1 MLTDEQIKKF
11 QVLYKNRFGREIGKD
26 EAYEKGINLVRLVEV
41 VYKPK
46 NLTRKYE
53 KHTKKI

>member
-1 MLTDEQIKKF
+1 MLTDEQVKKF
-11 QVLYKNRFGREIGKD
+11 QVLYKNRFGKEIGKD
-26 EAYEKGINLVRLVEV
+26 EAYEKGVGLVRLVEV

-53 KHTKKI
+53 EHTKKI